1 MERILFMMKHRLVL
15 MAGVTLFACLVAHGQ
30 QPNKLAQAQQ
40 ENARALRQYNW
51 KSRTEVRKGGE
62 TKSTKLY
69 LTRYAFDGSL
79 QQTLISESSQSIP
92 RFGLRGVIARKK
104 KDDFIDLLG
113 DLGALAKSYGNLPA
127 DHMQRFMA
135 SATMTPEMNVRP
147 GQIRF
152 QGRDVLQ
159 PGDSMTIWVDAATR
173 RQRRVEVQ
181 TTFDGKPMSIV
192 SEFRDLPN
200 GPTYMARS
208 VLGYPDK
215 ELSVI
220 TDNFD
225 YLRER

>member
-1 MERILFMMKHRLVL
+1 MKRILFMARHRLAL

-92 RFGLRGVIARKK
+92 KFGLRGVIARKK
-104 KDDFIDLLG
+104 KDDFIELLG

-127 DHMQRFMA
+127 DRMQRFMA
-135 SATMTPEMNVRP
+135 GATITPEMNVRP
-147 GQIRF
+147 TQLRI

-181 TTFDGKPMSIV
+181 TTFDGKPMSII